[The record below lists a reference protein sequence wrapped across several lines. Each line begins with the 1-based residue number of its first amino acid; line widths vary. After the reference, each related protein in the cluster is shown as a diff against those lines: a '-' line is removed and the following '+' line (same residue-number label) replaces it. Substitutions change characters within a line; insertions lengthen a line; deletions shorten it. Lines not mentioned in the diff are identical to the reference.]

1 MRTTTIQPAA
11 SMHQRTT
18 LELMVLAM
26 VLAMGTQL
34 HLETLDITQHTLVV
48 LLELQTLEMLGTQV
62 PLEQMALMAHW

>member
-1 MRTTTIQPAA
+1 MLTTTIQPAA

-62 PLEQMALMAHW
+62 PLEQMALMAHL